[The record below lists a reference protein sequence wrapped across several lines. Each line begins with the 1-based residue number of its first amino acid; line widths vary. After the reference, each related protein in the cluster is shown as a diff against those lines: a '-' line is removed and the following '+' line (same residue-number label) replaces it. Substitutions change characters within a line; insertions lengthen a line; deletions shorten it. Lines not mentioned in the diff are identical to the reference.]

1 MREFK
6 TGVPTVF
13 RASYHFRLYA
23 GLNNLRVALVERWS
37 GTGEATFRDV
47 SVLTVHMELMS
58 LVRRCGND
66 GGEVGDL
73 STHELFLWMLDRR
86 HFIEWLSAKEVTRG
100 SNTTSLRNSFRML
113 WCEASS
119 IVRDGARPLRA
130 PPWRSL
136 SEMEN
141 GNYRPSLLD
150 TPRRGTDTYLLN
162 KISAIH
168 VASGWG
174 ALGPLDMYAAADEI
188 LSSNRAYLAPP
199 NALAWLYQSVVAP
212 TLVAPPPNFPYRP
225 KGVPTW

>member
-6 TGVPTVF
+6 ADVPLGF
-13 RASYHFRLYA
+13 RASSHFRLYN
-23 GLNNLRVALVERWS
+23 GLDNLKRALS
-37 GTGEATFRDV
+37 DTGEATFHDV
-47 SVLTVHMELMS
+47 SVLTVYMELVS
-58 LVRRCGND
+58 LVHRTRSN
-66 GGEVGDL
+66 GGEEGDL

-86 HFIEWLSAKEVTRG
+86 HFIEWLNAKEVARGNDATR
-100 SNTTSLRNSFRML
+100 LRNSFTTL
-113 WCEASS
+113 WREASS
-119 IVRDGARPLRA
+119 IVRDDNRPLRS

-141 GNYRPSLLD
+141 GKYRPSLLD

-162 KISAIH
+162 KIDAFH
-168 VASGWG
+168 AASHWNT
-174 ALGPLDMYAAADEI
+174 LGSLNMYAAADEI